1 MSNLVGNA
9 PNQVPTNADLGDLAY
24 QDADYVRIGELLTDS
39 NLTVTGGAG
48 IGANIYVGGNASVA
62 GNAIVSGN
70 VVATN
75 ANINGD
81 VSVAT
86 GNIDLSVGNINVT
99 AGNIFLNT
107 GTLSTDANAVITRGY
122 LDTQLIIF
130 GI

>member
-24 QDADYVRIGELLTDS
+24 QDADYVRVGELLTDS
-39 NLTVTGGAG
+39 NLNVSGISTVTG
-48 IGANIYVGGNASVA
+48 NIVTA
-62 GNAIVSGN
+62 GNAVVSGN
-70 VVATN
+70 VIATN